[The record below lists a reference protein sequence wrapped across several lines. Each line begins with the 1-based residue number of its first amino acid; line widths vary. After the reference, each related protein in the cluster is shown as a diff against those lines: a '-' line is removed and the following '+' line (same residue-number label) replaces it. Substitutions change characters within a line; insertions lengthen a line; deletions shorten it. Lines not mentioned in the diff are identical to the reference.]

1 MTLRLLPSALTIDAL
16 DRDGLI
22 SFDDGADPWADAE
35 IVAELDRRSD
45 ALRDAHAEDA
55 DGVDHHWMMDPHH
68 GPAAVGHVIDGR
80 IAWVPMLTTAGRIG
94 RVL

>member
-35 IVAELDRRSD
+35 IVAEFDRRSD

-55 DGVDHHWMMDPHH
+55 DGVDLPWMMDAHG
-68 GPAAVGHVIDGR
+68 GPAAVGHVIEGR
-80 IAWVPMLTTAGRIG
+80 IAWVPQIG
-94 RVL
+94 RAL